1 MLEFWR
7 NGERIAI
14 EGIGYTGKV
23 GQLVVYAKYFNSPE
37 PTERHPLS
45 LSMYPCPSI
54 FTIVDL
60 GESPY
65 WTKVYTLSDS
75 KGNRVHLP
83 IQEGSYIFDAQEWLT
98 WNAMREKEK
107 FSRKQRKVEQLEGH
121 VDLLKDILIKQ
132 GVRVVTEEQ
141 ASALNIEGLS
151 VDSKS

>member
-14 EGIGYTGKV
+14 EAIGYTGKV
-23 GQLVVYAKYFNSPE
+23 GQLVVYAKYFNCPE
-37 PTERHPLS
+37 PTERHP

-54 FTIVDL
+54 FTIVEL